1 MIEKFYSVILI
12 VLRRILGVLI
22 ILLGFALI
30 SAIISY
36 KIDDPSLNSGSSSNQ
51 VKNILGIF
59 GAYSAD
65 IMLQTVGLASIMF
78 SIIVAKIGFKLATK
92 NGDNFLIYKIILAP
106 FAVLSFATAL
116 AIIPQPQWWL
126 FNSFGGYNGL
136 LILSSITQIEPY
148 FTAFIALFGSIILFA
163 IILEINW
170 QDVCYFY
177 RYFYLTIKFLIGFIF
192 SKFIVDKKTKSNGN
206 IDNISLGEEV
216 DKIENIKLLDDALIG
231 FVSQDNANNIIVDER
246 QALKKE
252 LKNVRGRK
260 SNNNQDQYKLPQ
272 SDLLVNRSEENR
284 DKKVNREVVDSQSK
298 MLAKVLEDFGV
309 KGESIGARVGPI
321 VTLHEFEPSAG
332 TKASRIIGL
341 ADDIARS
348 MSAISTRISVIPGKT
363 AIGIELP
370 NPKRQ
375 IIFLRELI
383 ESKEYKFS
391 IHSLPMILGKDIS
404 GEITIADLA
413 KMPHLL
419 IAGTTGSGKSVGL
432 NVMILSLLFKLKPS
446 ECKFI
451 MIDPKMLELSVYDGI
466 PHLLSPVVTE
476 ASKAIIA
483 LKWVVAEMEERYRL
497 MSSFAVRNIA
507 GYNEKAE
514 KAMVS
519 GEKLTRKVQTGYDAS
534 TGQPIIEEI
543 EFEPKKIPFIVVIVD
558 EMADLMLVAGKEI
571 EGSVQR
577 LAQMARAA
585 GIHLIMATQRPSVD
599 VITGVIKANFPTRIS
614 FQVTSRIDSRTI
626 LGTQG
631 AEQLLG
637 QGDMIYLSGGSKMTR
652 VHGPFCSDIEIE
664 DIVNF
669 IKSQNYN
676 ETSEENKISFDVP
689 IPTSKGQ
696 VSDIGEFNDSG
707 NSDDALYQQALAIV
721 RRDKKTSISYVQRQL
736 RIGYNRAAILIE
748 RMEQEG
754 VLTTPNIS
762 GKREL
767 IED

>member
-1 MIEKFYSVILI
+1 MIEKFYSAILI
-12 VLRRILGVLI
+12 ILRRILGVSI

-30 SAIISY
+30 SSIISY
-36 KIDDPSLNSGSSSNQ
+36 RIDDPSLNSGSSNGQ

-59 GAYSAD
+59 GAYSSD
-65 IMLQTVGLASIMF
+65 IILQTVGLASIML
-78 SIIVAKIGFKLATK
+78 SIIIVKIGFKLASK
-92 NGDNFLIYKIILAP
+92 NGNNFLIYKIILAP
-106 FAVLSFATAL
+106 LAVLSFATAL

-136 LILSSITQIEPY
+136 LILNSITQIEPY
-148 FTAFIALFGSIILFA
+148 FTALIALFGALILFA

-170 QDVCYFY
+170 QDIYYFW
-177 RYFYLTIKFLIGFIF
+177 RYFHLTAKFLISSIF
-192 SKFIVDKKTKSNGN
+192 ARFNSDKNKKSTIGKV
-206 IDNISLGEEV
+206 SFGEEV
-216 DKIENIKLLDDALIG
+216 NNIENIKLLDDALIG
-231 FVSQDNANNIIVDER
+231 FVSQDNTNNTAIDEKET
-246 QALKKE
+246 LKKE
-252 LKNVRGRK
+252 LKNIRGRK
-260 SNNNQDQYKLPQ
+260 SNNNQEQYKLPQ

-284 DKKVNREVVDSQSK
+284 DKKVSREVVDSQSK

-309 KGESIGARVGPI
+309 RGESIGARVGPI

-391 IHSLPMILGKDIS
+391 SHSLPMILGKDIS
-404 GEITIADLA
+404 GEITITDLA

-558 EMADLMLVAGKEI
+558 EMADLMLVAGK
-571 EGSVQR
+571 
-577 LAQMARAA
+577 
-585 GIHLIMATQRPSVD
+585 GI
-599 VITGVIKANFPTRIS
+599 
-614 FQVTSRIDSRTI
+614 
-626 LGTQG
+626 
-631 AEQLLG
+631 
-637 QGDMIYLSGGSKMTR
+637 
-652 VHGPFCSDIEIE
+652 
-664 DIVNF
+664 
-669 IKSQNYN
+669 
-676 ETSEENKISFDVP
+676 
-689 IPTSKGQ
+689 
-696 VSDIGEFNDSG
+696 
-707 NSDDALYQQALAIV
+707 
-721 RRDKKTSISYVQRQL
+721 
-736 RIGYNRAAILIE
+736 
-748 RMEQEG
+748 
-754 VLTTPNIS
+754 
-762 GKREL
+762 
-767 IED
+767 